1 MRIYTAFG
9 ISIILLGM
17 TLSAAINSGQQY
29 ASFISHTVS
38 LPEIV
43 QSSTDASTVNRPLIS
58 HDTDTKFLAPPK
70 NNYPLFLQ
78 LKELFEPNRMPIF
91 QRLVSAS
98 LYTRCGEVEKN
109 TSILYGL
116 LLPLDVDDNIDT
128 GQNGNDIRA
137 RFYLIPTLEQQNI
150 GWVLGLSLV
159 IDVERLGDEIAHEDI
174 EIALDFSLNLAD
186 YGYGTHTF
194 RLGLASQGGK
204 ELPQRESI
212 TFTVYPYLMYERS
225 PDFVLEHTPV
235 FSEMPSDLDIIAQ
248 YSSNYGS
255 DMFSH
260 KVTLSFKPAIQAT
273 MHFTPD
279 VDLKGLALS
288 FSRTATAS
296 TVLSIDYDGETNGE
310 RMSINF
316 AIDALPQSMSFSLGY
331 DLNGEGGSLFYDA
344 SAEFD
349 VTLTIEMERAELMGC
364 LLISQ
369 LPTYLAANWKY
380 QILEGFLDVNTS
392 SSDTMFTI
400 CDDLVNPSIL
410 FQVSNITNS
419 IHLSWGIDQEGFMIA
434 DADHAGPQVYFH
446 WLVDSLW
453 LQSTAEMNTEYLSI
467 AWNLAEEGYVAIDTD
482 DNWVASLTFNFS
494 VGENIGL
501 NIGAS
506 FLKTEDFVVE
516 WAVWP
521 PRFEINGDIQLV
533 GDFFLSIMLGSV
545 WYPLILS

>member
-1 MRIYTAFG
+1 M
-9 ISIILLGM
+9 ILFGM

-29 ASFISHTVS
+29 ASFISPTVS

-43 QSSTDASTVNRPLIS
+43 QSSTDASAVNRPLIS
-58 HDTDTKFLAPPK
+58 HDTDTKFLVPPK
-70 NNYPLFLQ
+70 NNFPLFLQ

-186 YGYGTHTF
+186 YDYGTHTF

-248 YSSNYGS
+248 YSGNYGS

-260 KVTLSFKPAIQAT
+260 KVTLSFKPAIPAT

-349 VTLTIEMERAELMGC
+349 VTLTIKMERAELMGC

-400 CDDLVNPSIL
+400 CDDLVNPSTL